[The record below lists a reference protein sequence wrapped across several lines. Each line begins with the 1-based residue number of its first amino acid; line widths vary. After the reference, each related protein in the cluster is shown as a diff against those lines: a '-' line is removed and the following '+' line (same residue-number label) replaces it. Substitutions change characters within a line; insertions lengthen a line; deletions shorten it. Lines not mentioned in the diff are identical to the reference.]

1 MRAALLLLAA
11 LALSPSLRAGE
22 WKLVW
27 SDEFQKDGLPDASK
41 WGYESGLV
49 RNGEAQYYT
58 VARKENARVEGG
70 RLIIEARKEEWQ
82 GSHYTSASLHTN
94 GKASWTYGKFEVR
107 AKLPGG
113 RGMWPA
119 AWMLGTNIGT
129 AGWPGCGE
137 IDIMEFVGYEPDMV
151 YTTIHTKAFNHVM
164 HTQRGAAVKL
174 RAPFRA
180 FHTYSVEWGPKSIEF
195 FVDGKSSLRF
205 DNDGKGK
212 EHWPFDAPQYLIL
225 NSAVGGGWG
234 GQKGI
239 DDSIF
244 PTRYEIDYVRVYQ
257 K

>member
-1 MRAALLLLAA
+1 MRAILLLLA
-11 LALSPSLRAGE
+11 LCLPPCLQAGD

-27 SDEFQKDGLPDASK
+27 SDEFQKDGLPDPAK
-41 WGYESGLV
+41 WSYESGLV

-58 VARKENARVEGG
+58 VGRKENARVEGG

-82 GSHYTSASLHTN
+82 GSHYTSASIHSN
-94 GKASWTYGKFEVR
+94 GKASWTYGKMEVR

-119 AWMLGTNIGT
+119 AWMLGTNIGS

-137 IDIMEFVGYEPDMV
+137 IDIMEFVGFEPDTV
-151 YTTIHTKAFNHVM
+151 FTTIHTKSFNHM
-164 HTQRGAAVKL
+164 KGTQKGAAFKL
-174 RAPFRA
+174 KAPDKG
-180 FHTYSVEWGPKSIEF
+180 FHLYSVEWDPKAIEF
-195 FVDGKSSLRF
+195 FVDGKRSLRF
-205 DNDGKGK
+205 ENDGKGK
-212 EHWPFDAPQYLIL
+212 DDWPFDAPQYLIL

-239 DDSIF
+239 DEKIF